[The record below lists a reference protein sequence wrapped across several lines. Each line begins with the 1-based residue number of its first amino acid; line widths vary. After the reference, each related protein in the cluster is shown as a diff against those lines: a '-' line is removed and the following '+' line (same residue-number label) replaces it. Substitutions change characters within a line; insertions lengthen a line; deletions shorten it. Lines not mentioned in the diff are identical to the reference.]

1 MVGLAPH
8 RTQRSGLALSAYDP
22 DVASIFTRIID
33 GEIPGRFVWKDD
45 VCVAFLDVRP
55 LARGHVLVV
64 PRAEVDQWT
73 DLDADTVTHLTSVAH
88 RIGQVQ
94 KALLSPAR
102 IGLMIAGF
110 EVPHVHVHVVPMNG
124 MGDLDFAQADVSPD
138 QADLDALREQLA
150 AALES

>member
-1 MVGLAPH
+1 
-8 RTQRSGLALSAYDP
+8 
-22 DVASIFTRIID
+22 VASIFTRIID

-73 DLDADTVTHLTSVAH
+73 DLDADTVTHLTAVAH
-88 RIGQVQ
+88 RVGQAQ

-110 EVPHVHVHVVPMNG
+110 EVPHVHVHVVPLATMS
-124 MGDLDFAQADVSPD
+124 DLDFSQADTDPD

-150 AALES
+150 AALEA

>member
-1 MVGLAPH
+1 M
-8 RTQRSGLALSAYDP
+8 
-22 DVASIFTRIID
+22 ASIFTRIID
-33 GEIPGRFVWKDD
+33 GEIPGRFVWTDD

-73 DLDADTVTHLTSVAH
+73 DLDAETVAHLTSVAH
-88 RIGQVQ
+88 RIGQAQ

-110 EVPHVHVHVVPMNG
+110 EVPHVHVHVVPLSTMS
-124 MGDLDFAQADVSPD
+124 DLDFSQADANPD
-138 QADLDALREQLA
+138 QADLDALRDQLA
-150 AALES
+150 TALEG

>member
-1 MVGLAPH
+1 M
-8 RTQRSGLALSAYDP
+8 
-22 DVASIFTRIID
+22 ASIFTRIID

-88 RIGQVQ
+88 RIGQAQ

-124 MGDLDFAQADVSPD
+124 MGDLAFAQADVSPD

-150 AALES
+150 AALEG

>member
-1 MVGLAPH
+1 M
-8 RTQRSGLALSAYDP
+8 
-22 DVASIFTRIID
+22 ASIFTRIID

-73 DLDADTVTHLTSVAH
+73 DLDAETVNHLTSVAH
-88 RIGQVQ
+88 RIGQAQ

-124 MGDLDFAQADVSPD
+124 MGDLDFTQADVSPD
-138 QADLDALREQLA
+138 QADLDALRDQLA
-150 AALES
+150 SALQG

>member
-64 PRAEVDQWT
+64 PRTEVDQWT

>member
-1 MVGLAPH
+1 M
-8 RTQRSGLALSAYDP
+8 
-22 DVASIFTRIID
+22 ASIFTRIID

-73 DLDADTVTHLTSVAH
+73 DLDADTVNHLTSVAH
-88 RIGQVQ
+88 RIGQAQ

-150 AALES
+150 DALEG

>member
-88 RIGQVQ
+88 RIGQAQ